1 MIKKIDKKT
10 LKESM
15 ADTAI
20 AMPIAW
26 LLSYTTLA
34 LMLTMGTVN
43 ALYISIVQTLVL
55 TIVSVIRKYCVRI
68 FFPPAPP
75 VALKGRSGRDGRLI
89 VDSKNYVR
97 KKTET
102 DERSFC
108 YREPLVCLFVC
119 LFVCLSV
126 S

>member
-1 MIKKIDKKT
+1 MIKKIDRKT

-15 ADTAI
+15 TDTAI

-26 LLSYTTLA
+26 FLSYTTLA

-68 FFPPAPP
+68 FFKKNEI
-75 VALKGRSGRDGRLI
+75 LKMDKRYFGNVS
-89 VDSKNYVR
+89 Y
-97 KKTET
+97 
-102 DERSFC
+102 ERMQQ
-108 YREPLVCLFVC
+108 
-119 LFVCLSV
+119 
-126 S
+126 

>member
-26 LLSYTTLA
+26 VLSYTTLA
-34 LMLTMGTVN
+34 LMLTMGIVN

-55 TIVSVIRKYCVRI
+55 TIVSVIRKYYVRI
-68 FFPPAPP
+68 FFKKNEI
-75 VALKGRSGRDGRLI
+75 LKMD
-89 VDSKNYVR
+89 KNYFGNVSY
-97 KKTET
+97 
-102 DERSFC
+102 ERMQQ
-108 YREPLVCLFVC
+108 
-119 LFVCLSV
+119 
-126 S
+126 